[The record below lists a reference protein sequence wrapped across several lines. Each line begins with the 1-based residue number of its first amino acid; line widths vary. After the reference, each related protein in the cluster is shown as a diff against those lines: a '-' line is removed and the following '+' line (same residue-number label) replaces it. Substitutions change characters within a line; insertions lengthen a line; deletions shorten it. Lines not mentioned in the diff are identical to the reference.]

1 MWSSYHDIKY
11 SYCSK
16 GPCIFIIKIFI
27 CDWVNM
33 IPGPE
38 NAQIPQGA
46 ASVQKGEVIQ
56 ALAKGLLIM
65 MTFIGKQQW
74 W

>member
-1 MWSSYHDIKY
+1 
-11 SYCSK
+11 
-16 GPCIFIIKIFI
+16 
-27 CDWVNM
+27 M

-65 MTFIGKQQW
+65 MTFIGKQQ
-74 W
+74 